1 MSRVV
6 AFVTVAG
13 GLLLA
18 ILIVVAILALTGRF
32 EAEYA
37 NPPT

>member
-6 AFVTVAG
+6 AFITVAG
-13 GLLLA
+13 GLILML
-18 ILIVVAILALTGRF
+18 LIVVAILALTGRF

>member
-1 MSRVV
+1 MARVI
-6 AFVTVAG
+6 AFITVAG

-32 EAEYA
+32 EAEFA

>member
-13 GLLLA
+13 GLILV

-32 EAEYA
+32 EAEFA

>member
-13 GLLLA
+13 GLLLV